1 MAEVI
6 KHALGFCGEHW
17 HPNFWTLLTGGF
29 GLVSIYYYVVSYLK
43 CRYKKFK
50 TAFAY
55 TLYNTWQNL
64 INYLSWRK
72 MS

>member
-1 MAEVI
+1 MAELI
-6 KHALGFCGEHW
+6 KHVLGFCGERW

-29 GLVSIYYYVVSYLK
+29 GLVGIYHYTISYLK